1 MNTALFQTFATSM
14 ANFTEAHQEK
24 NKTKVSNTF
33 SLSGT
38 LCTPKDNAKNG
49 SYVQMLV
56 HGVGFDS
63 R

>member
-1 MNTALFQTFATSM
+1 MT
-14 ANFTEAHQEK
+14 NFTEAHEEK
-24 NKTKVSNTF
+24 DKKQVSNTY

-38 LCTPKDNAKNG
+38 LCTPKNDVG
-49 SYVQMLV
+49 SESYVQMLV